1 MITPLPTPGKP
12 LVVATVNSPEDLP
25 GALADDVPADLI
37 EWRLDGLSALPEQE
51 LRNAIA
57 SCPRPALLTARRR
70 DEGGFRD
77 WPSESSRLRAV
88 NALAHLA
95 RWVDV
100 EARTL
105 GESAEWRLAGA
116 HWRAAGLGFIVSAHD
131 FTGVPSSAVLQRVAD
146 IAEEN
151 SAAVLKVAATPG
163 SLDEVAALGRVFS
176 LPGRS
181 LRSVMAMGRFGLAS
195 RLLFAA
201 AGSVLNYGYLRAAS
215 VPGQWP
221 AGELRR
227 WIQASS

>member
-1 MITPLPTPGKP
+1 M
-12 LVVATVNSPEDLP
+12 VVATVNSPEDIAS
-25 GALADDVPADLI
+25 ALAPDVPADLI
-37 EWRLDGLSALPEQE
+37 EWRLDGLCGLAEAD
-51 LRNAIA
+51 LRTAVTA
-57 SCPRPALLTARRR
+57 CPRPVLLTARRR

-77 WPSESSRLRAV
+77 WPSENARLEAV
-88 NALAHLA
+88 NALAGFA

-105 GESAEWRLAGA
+105 EESAEWRMAVGP
-116 HWRAAGLGFIVSAHD
+116 WQSAGLGLVVSAHD
-131 FTGVPSSAVLQRVAD
+131 FTGVPSPSDLERIAA

-151 SAAVLKVAATPG
+151 AAEVLKIAATPA
-163 SLDEVAALGRVFS
+163 SLDDVAALGRVFS
-176 LPGRS
+176 LPGVAA
-181 LRSVMAMGRFGLAS
+181 RSVMAMGHFGLAS